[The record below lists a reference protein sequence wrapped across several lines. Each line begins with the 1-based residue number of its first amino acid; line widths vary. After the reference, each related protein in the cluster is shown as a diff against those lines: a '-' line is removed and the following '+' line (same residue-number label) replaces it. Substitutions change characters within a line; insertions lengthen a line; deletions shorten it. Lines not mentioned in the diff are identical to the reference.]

1 MVCEC
6 FFANRYINT
15 KLAYPKEQNYYRILL
30 DWVNK
35 TLIIKTL
42 NVMKNL
48 IKLGF
53 AACLTAAFLFS
64 GCSKDDNE
72 SDDQQRLV
80 LSVERIQKDKD
91 GNITEISKTDNKYD
105 ARGNCIES
113 NTETTRENG
122 FSQQEKTLKKYDGQG
137 NLLESETYD
146 YDVLSLKDIYTY
158 EGNVETHESTSYLRG
173 TTISSSKQVIT
184 YTDSNR
190 DKIKTSVTTMTFDNS
205 TSVIRQEN
213 TYDKDG
219 NMAEISIFNE
229 NDELTQKTVFDGQ
242 YTHTHYVYIEG
253 NVDESNSYKLKII
266 NSGNKQTSQFEY
278 FDGKKVENESITTF
292 NSDNRQTGSESYENG
307 RLVRKMTDF
316 VYNGKVESFTTYYYS
331 DPNSTE
337 PTMTIYSTYTYNK

>member
-1 MVCEC
+1 
-6 FFANRYINT
+6 
-15 KLAYPKEQNYYRILL
+15 
-30 DWVNK
+30 
-35 TLIIKTL
+35 
-42 NVMKNL
+42 MKNL
-48 IKLGF
+48 KLGF

-91 GNITEISKTDNKYD
+91 GNITENSKTDNKYD

-113 NTETTRENG
+113 NTETSKENG

-137 NLLESETYD
+137 NLLESETYVD
-146 YDVLSLKDIYTY
+146 DVLSSKDIYTY
-158 EGNVETHESTSYLRG
+158 EGNVETRESTTYLRG

-205 TSVIRQEN
+205 TSVTKQE
-213 TYDKDG
+213 TSYDKDG
-219 NMAEISIFNE
+219 KEEMITTFNE
-229 NDELTQKTVFDGQ
+229 NDKITQRVVFNRDVNTQ
-242 YTHTHYVYIEG
+242 THYFYFNDG
-253 NVDESNSYKLKII
+253 KTDESKSYTLTITY
-266 NSGNKQTSQFEY
+266 SGNKQTSLFEY
-278 FDGKKVENESITTF
+278 FDGKKVENEEIVTS
-292 NSDNRQTGSESYENG
+292 NSEGRLSGSESYENG
-307 RLVRKMTDF
+307 RLVRKTTDF
-316 VYNGKVESFTTYYYS
+316 VYNGNVESFTTYYYY